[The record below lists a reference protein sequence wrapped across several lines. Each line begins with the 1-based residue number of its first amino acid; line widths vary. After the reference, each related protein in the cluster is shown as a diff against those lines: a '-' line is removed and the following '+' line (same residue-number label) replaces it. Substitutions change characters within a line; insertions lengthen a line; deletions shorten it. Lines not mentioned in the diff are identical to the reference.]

1 MNYTCTTKV
10 VRQDR
15 QGIFFLNILF
25 LHFYLFFAAILVVIF
40 VVSISRFS
48 TSFQLSKWGEK
59 TPFDPHGDLVY
70 SLKWLEKMCSFECH
84 FAT

>member
-40 VVSISRFS
+40 VLSISRFS
-48 TSFQLSKWGEK
+48 TSFQLSKWEK
-59 TPFDPHGDLVY
+59 KHLLIHMETWSTALSG
-70 SLKWLEKMCSFECH
+70 
-84 FAT
+84 